1 MLFWL
6 YGSQNAPDATILQ
19 VDFKNFPG
27 VKPPDPL
34 IGLRAFGA
42 RPRAPSAHS
51 ILRKKHF
58 A

>member
-6 YGSQNAPDATILQ
+6 YGSQNAPDATILHL
-19 VDFKNFPG
+19 DLKNFPG

-34 IGLRAFGA
+34 LWLRAFGA

-51 ILRKKHF
+51 ILRKKLF